1 MQADP
6 IHQQL
11 AVITID
17 DVEYE
22 KWGIVDADGNRIT
35 WLTKR
40 DPDSSADVI
49 EGTLRNEGGASNTP
63 APTTPAT
70 FAPVKGDASHVYLG
84 TDSRG
89 DRWQVTDK
97 DGAKISWAVRPGDDS
112 RNVIDG
118 SVVRDAPRVATVANP
133 QGGLGA
139 ATNAPAPAVVSNPPP
154 NVVNPSTSTGA
165 AVAPAYYDNAPAGN
179 AGNLSRV
186 QGNAAHRYAGSDATR
201 DFWELTDSD
210 GSVVRWAVLLN
221 RDSREIIDGSIVRVG
236 GTTGTTSTRTNGGA
250 SGPGAS
256 GPVAGGT
263 GGGGVSGTVTGTN
276 SVSPSV
282 VNFVHPV
289 SKASG
294 SIPSS
299 WRRAGTLANGDPV
312 FALVDADGATKT
324 FALDAN
330 FQSYWTNGAA
340 GGGLAN
346 TPSTSLPTVAAATD
360 GKAVIWV
367 GLGVAALK
375 ALVLI

>member
-1 MQADP
+1 MQADST
-6 IHQQL
+6 HQQL
-11 AVITID
+11 AVIEID
-17 DVEYE
+17 GVEYE

-49 EGTLRNEGGASNTP
+49 EGTLRNEGGATGTP
-63 APTTPAT
+63 APTTPPT

-89 DRWQVTDK
+89 DRWQVTDTS
-97 DGAKISWAVRPGDDS
+97 GAKISWAVRPGDDS

-118 SVVRDAPRVATVANP
+118 SVVRDAPRVTTVANP
-133 QGGLGA
+133 QAGLGA
-139 ATNAPAPAVVSNPPP
+139 GTNAPAPATVSNPPP
-154 NVVNPSTSTGA
+154 NVVNPSTSTPA
-165 AVAPAYYDNAPAGN
+165 VVAPAYYDNAPVN
-179 AGNLSRV
+179 ASRV

-210 GSVVRWAVLLN
+210 GSVVRWAVPLN

-236 GTTGTTSTRTNGGA
+236 SAPAKTTA
-250 SGPGAS
+250 SNGPGAS
-256 GPVAGGT
+256 GPVSGGT
-263 GGGGVSGTVTGTN
+263 GGGGVSGSVTGTN
-276 SVSPSV
+276 AVSPSV

-289 SKASG
+289 SKAAG

-299 WRRAGTLANGDPV
+299 WRRTGTLPNGDPV

-346 TPSTSLPTVAAATD
+346 MPTTSQPSVASGTE
-360 GKAVIWV
+360 GKAVLWV

>member
-6 IHQQL
+6 THQQL
-11 AVITID
+11 AVVTID
-17 DVEYE
+17 GVEYE
-22 KWGIVDADGNRIT
+22 KWGVVDADGNLIT
-35 WLTKR
+35 WLTNR
-40 DPDSSADVI
+40 DPESSSDVI
-49 EGTLRNEGGASNTP
+49 EGTVRNEGGASATP
-63 APTTPAT
+63 APVTPPT
-70 FAPVKGDASHVYLG
+70 FAPVKGDPSHVYLG

-133 QGGLGA
+133 QSGLGA

-154 NVVNPSTSTGA
+154 NVVNPSTSTPA

-186 QGNAAHRYAGSDATR
+186 QGNSAHRYVGSDATR

-221 RDSREIIDGSIVRVG
+221 RDSREIIEGSIVRENIDG
-236 GTTGTTSTRTNGGA
+236 SLA
-250 SGPGAS
+250 SAGPRVTPGAS

-276 SVSPSV
+276 AVSPSV

-289 SKASG
+289 SKAAG

-299 WRRAGTLANGDPV
+299 WRRAGTLANGDPL
-312 FALVDADGATKT
+312 FSLVDADGATKT
-324 FALDAN
+324 FGLDSN

-346 TPSTSLPTVAAATD
+346 TPSTSLPTVTAATD